1 MTTELT
7 DGISFDNFR
16 EEWLDEIRA
25 GQPSTTQLGHRFA
38 HKLIMN
44 WLDIGDDTS
53 DDLVYCDGAGDG
65 GIDLAYL
72 YRGDSNAGE
81 SEEDGHTWYLVQSKY
96 GSAFQGS
103 DTILREAQKVI
114 DTLDGQR
121 PRLSSLADGL
131 REKLTYFRKNAS
143 SRDRIVLVFANE
155 APLNAEQKRTLNDV
169 LAMGRNRL
177 GQLFDVDA
185 VSIATI
191 YQRIQEAASNEIR
204 LTVPVEANMVGSG
217 QELLVGSISLLSL
230 YKFMRTY
237 RDNTHDLDQLYE
249 KNVRRFLGI
258 RRKVNKA
265 MQYTLENNPEQFG
278 LFNNGITIVVSDFQ
292 KGENDFL
299 ELTEPFVVNGCQTTR
314 TIWEVFSR
322 RLDSGGTG
330 SDARLQTW
338 KERAQQGVVVAKIVK
353 VGTNGDQL
361 QQEITRYT
369 NSQNAVSEKD
379 FLALT
384 SDFKGWADQMRK
396 KYHIFMETQRGE
408 WDSRRALQR
417 QNPSLEQFTAYANA
431 FDLLKVYGSGWMQE
445 AGNAFGRNNAFL
457 PKGVVFE
464 AIFNNSAQPIKFG
477 LDDLYAAYQLQQAAD
492 SYQFGRTATKNSR
505 RQTRFLYYQTVIA
518 LLKDVMLREGL
529 PTDNHEISQALL
541 ELFKANNQDGL
552 KELLDTAIQVIDEYL
567 TEGKENAVFL
577 EPAFRDRYNNDLNSF
592 LKWEQLGKSQTSTP
606 MLLTLLSDYQRLMDR
621 GRPPTARELIA
632 KAIRP

>member
-1 MTTELT
+1 MTTEAT
-7 DGISFDNFR
+7 NGTNFESFR
-16 EEWLDEIRA
+16 EEWLEEVRA
-25 GQPSTTQLGHRFA
+25 GEPSTTQLGHRFA
-38 HKLIMN
+38 HKLVMN

-65 GIDLAYL
+65 GIDIAYL
-72 YRGDSNAGE
+72 YRGDSNAGD
-81 SEEDGHTWYLVQSKY
+81 SEEEGHTWYLVQSKY
-96 GSAFQGS
+96 GSAFQGT

-121 PRLSSLADGL
+121 TKLSSLADGL
-131 REKLTYFRKNAS
+131 REKLTFFRKTAS
-143 SRDRIVLVFANE
+143 PRDRIVLVFGTE
-155 APLNAEQKRTLNDV
+155 APLNEEQKRTLNDV

-191 YQRIQEAASNEIR
+191 YQRIQTATSAETRIS
-204 LTVPVEANMVGSG
+204 VPVEANMVGSG

-230 YKFMRTY
+230 YTFMKTY
-237 RDNTHDLDQLYE
+237 RDKTHDLDQLYE

-292 KGENDFL
+292 VNSQNVF

-330 SDARLQTW
+330 TEARLAAW
-338 KERAQQGVVVAKIVK
+338 KQRAQQGVVVAKIVK
-353 VGTNGDQL
+353 VGTSGELL

-408 WDSRRALQR
+408 WDSRRALQK
-417 QNPSLEQFTAYANA
+417 QNPTLEQFSAYANA

-445 AGNAFGRNNAFL
+445 SGNAFGRNNAFL
-457 PKGVVFE
+457 PKGIVFE

-492 SYQFGRTATKNSR
+492 NYKFGRNPEKNSR
-505 RQTRFLYYQTVIA
+505 RQTRFLYYQIVIA

-529 PTDNHEISQALL
+529 STENHEISRALL
-541 ELFKANNQDGL
+541 ELFKPSNADAL
-552 KELLDTAIQVIDEYL
+552 KELLDTAIQVVDEYL
-567 TEGKENAVFL
+567 TEGKESTLFL
-577 EPAFRDRYNNDLNSF
+577 EPAFRERYNNDLNSF

-632 KAIRP
+632 KAIKP